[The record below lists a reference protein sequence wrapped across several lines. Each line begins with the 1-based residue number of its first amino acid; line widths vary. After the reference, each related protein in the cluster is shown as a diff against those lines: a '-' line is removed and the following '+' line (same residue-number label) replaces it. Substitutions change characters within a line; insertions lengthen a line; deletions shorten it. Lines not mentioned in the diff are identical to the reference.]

1 MSLVLDSSVAL
12 AWVYREERNDAI
24 AAVFEQVTEA
34 GAWVPS
40 LWRLEVANVLEMG
53 VRRGRIDATFRDATL
68 ADFELLPI
76 KSDSETERHAWR
88 STLRLAERH
97 RLTVYDAAYLELALR
112 RGLPLASLDREL
124 RAAAEAENIALM
136 GE

>member
-1 MSLVLDSSVAL
+1 MVLDSSVAL
-12 AWVYREERNDAI
+12 AWVYREERSDAI

-34 GAWVPS
+34 GAWIPS
-40 LWRLEVANVLEMG
+40 LWRLEIANVLEMG

-76 KSDSETERHAWR
+76 QSDSETERQAWR

-124 RAAAEAENIALM
+124 RAAAEAENVALM

>member
-76 KSDSETERHAWR
+76 QSDSETERHAWR